1 MLQYEQFSKCCNK
14 LRNPNI
20 SKHFSFQAHV
30 VSAFEQSLS
39 SMTQRLQHL
48 TATSEKKESELQE
61 LRAAMEAL
69 RAQSLQAGIGTGLAR
84 QPSSDSVSS
93 LSSACSLDKQEKKKK
108 KGWLRSSFTK
118 AFSRNAKVTKVQ
130 CQSGTNGDNNSEHS
144 NDRQQSPPPPAPT
157 DAGLEVAEL
166 QKQLREKDLVLTDI
180 RLEALSSAHQLES
193 LKDTV
198 MKMRVSRF
206 HTVPIYN
213 LVTISISRVK
223 C

>member
-1 MLQYEQFSKCCNK
+1 M
-14 LRNPNI
+14 
-20 SKHFSFQAHV
+20 QAHV
-30 VSAFEQSLS
+30 VAAFEQSLS

-48 TATSEKKESELQE
+48 TATSEKKDSELAE
-61 LRAAMEAL
+61 LRAAMESL
-69 RAQSLQAGIGTGLAR
+69 RAQSLQAGIGNGLAR

-93 LSSACSLDKQEKKKK
+93 LSSACSLDKQDKKKK

-130 CQSGTNGDNNSEHS
+130 CQSECDSENGHHNHHHNSHSQDKLGNGHSNGTNSTMVV
-144 NDRQQSPPPPAPT
+144 AT
-157 DAGLEVAEL
+157 DAGQEVAEL

-198 MKMRVSRF
+198 MKMRVIF
-206 HTVPIYN
+206 YI
-213 LVTISISRVK
+213 
-223 C
+223 